1 MWAAGAD
8 TPDVTNTSIDTAVAA
23 VDAWPTVPG
32 LMPLTLDAV
41 RHIVPIEDVAVR
53 NLWITQSYADLARRL
68 LDVLQTD
75 QTWCTFAIWASNTAG
90 TSIRGEELPKQVSE
104 LLLGADAHV
113 DAILRE
119 SNKVTAV
126 LRGLHLLGTVQRSHV
141 EHLVALAVAQVSAH
155 IAAGN
160 TLVYSELAPIFVRF
174 VERLERAGAPAI
186 DDVDDVLTRIG
197 VPTADRA
204 PLVRLAFEQYA
215 LAAGET
221 DAAQR
226 AQHVLAGNV
235 AAVLHEQQRL
245 QDDIAAALDAGLVDF
260 GDDLAGL
267 VQGRIHAVVLG
278 RVARDLRTRIAPHV
292 EQLWQHVATQI
303 LMTMSVPGET
313 LHLGRDVPA
322 PQGAPL
328 FPDALRQL
336 DLPALCDLMEAWDRT
351 RRTGI
356 GSGAGDW
363 ADIHQRM
370 GYIVTLFRSR
380 QQRLALTQ
388 PPFTSDQISWMVDGE
403 VPPSI

>member
-1 MWAAGAD
+1 M
-8 TPDVTNTSIDTAVAA
+8 TNTSSDTVIAP

-32 LMPLTLDAV
+32 LLPLTLDAV
-41 RHIVPIEDVAVR
+41 HHIAPIEDVAVR

-68 LDVLQTD
+68 LDILQTD

-104 LLLGADAHV
+104 LLLGADTHV
-113 DAILRE
+113 DAIVRE

-141 EHLVALAVAQVSAH
+141 EHLVARAVAQVSTH

-174 VERLERAGAPAI
+174 VERIERAGAPAI
-186 DDVDDVLTRIG
+186 EDVDDVLTRVG
-197 VPTADRA
+197 VPSSEQA
-204 PLVRLAFEQYA
+204 PLVRSAFEQYA
-215 LAAGET
+215 IAAGEP
-221 DAAQR
+221 DAAHR

-260 GDDLAGL
+260 GDDLAEL
-267 VQGRIHAVVLG
+267 VQGRIHDVVLG
-278 RVARDLRTRIAPHV
+278 RVARDLRARIAPHV

-322 PQGAPL
+322 LPGAPL
-328 FPDALRQL
+328 FPDALMQL
-336 DLPALCDLMEAWDRT
+336 DLPALCALMDEWDRT
-351 RRTGI
+351 HGTGI
-356 GSGAGDW
+356 GSAAGDW

-370 GYIVTLFRSR
+370 GYIITLFRSR
-380 QQRLALTQ
+380 QQHLALTQ